1 MKRNKPDLQA
11 ELNLLKGKDALDQ
24 SIALN
29 RIVMTLLEQNKRR
42 DRIISIL
49 LAISIVINA
58 LIVGGFLWYESQFET
73 TWETTTTTTTITQDS
88 ENGNGNNVY
97 QSGDSAKYVQ
107 GDVIEEDADGETDN
121 CDNYYNEDKDS

>member
-1 MKRNKPDLQA
+1 MKKNKPNLQA
-11 ELNLLKGKDALDQ
+11 ELDLIKGEDALDQ

-49 LAISIVINA
+49 LAVSIIVNA
-58 LIVGGFLWYESQFET
+58 LIVGGFLWYESQ
-73 TWETTTTTTTITQDS
+73 WEVTTTTTTTITQDS
-88 ENGNGNNVY
+88 GQGNGNNVY

-107 GDVIEEDADGETDN
+107 GDVVEEDNDGETDN
-121 CDNYYNEDKDS
+121 SNHYNEDKDS

>member
-1 MKRNKPDLQA
+1 MKKNKPNLQA
-11 ELNLLKGKDALDQ
+11 ELDLLKGKDALDQ

-49 LAISIVINA
+49 LAVSIIVNA
-58 LIVGGFLWYESQFET
+58 LIVGGFLWYESQ
-73 TWETTTTTTTITQDS
+73 WEVTTTTTTTITQDS
-88 ENGNGNNVY
+88 GQGNGNNVY

-107 GDVIEEDADGETDN
+107 GDVVEEDDNGETDN
-121 CDNYYNEDKDS
+121 SDYYNEDKNS

>member
-1 MKRNKPDLQA
+1 MKKNKPNLQA
-11 ELNLLKGKDALDQ
+11 ELDLLKGKDALDQ

-49 LAISIVINA
+49 LAVSIIVNA
-58 LIVGGFLWYESQFET
+58 LIVGGFLWYESQ
-73 TWETTTTTTTITQDS
+73 WEVTTTTTTTITQDS
-88 ENGNGNNVY
+88 GQGNGNNVY

-107 GDVIEEDADGETDN
+107 GDVDVVEEDNDGETNNSDH
-121 CDNYYNEDKDS
+121 YNEDKDS

>member
-1 MKRNKPDLQA
+1 MKKNKPNLQA
-11 ELNLLKGKDALDQ
+11 ELELLKGEDALDQ

-49 LAISIVINA
+49 LAISIIINV
-58 LIVGGFLWYESQFET
+58 LIVGGFLWYESQ
-73 TWETTTTTTTITQDS
+73 WEVTTTTTTTITQDS
-88 ENGNGNNVY
+88 GQGNGNNVY

-107 GDVIEEDADGETDN
+107 GNVVEEDDDGETDN
-121 CDNYYNEDKDS
+121 SNHYNEDKDS

>member
-1 MKRNKPDLQA
+1 MKKTKPNLQA
-11 ELNLLKGKDALDQ
+11 ELDLLKGEDALDQ

-49 LAISIVINA
+49 LAVSIIVNV
-58 LIVGGFLWYESQFET
+58 LIVGGFLWYESQ
-73 TWETTTTTTTITQDS
+73 WEVTTTTTTTITQDS
-88 ENGNGNNVY
+88 GQGNGNNVY

-107 GDVIEEDADGETDN
+107 GNVVEEDDDGETDN
-121 CDNYYNEDKDS
+121 SNHYNEDKDS

>member
-1 MKRNKPDLQA
+1 MKKNKPNLQA
-11 ELNLLKGKDALDQ
+11 ELDLIKGEDALDQ

-49 LAISIVINA
+49 LAVSIIVNA
-58 LIVGGFLWYESQFET
+58 LIVGGFLWYESQ
-73 TWETTTTTTTITQDS
+73 WEVTTTTTTTITQDS
-88 ENGNGNNVY
+88 GKGNGNNVY

-107 GDVIEEDADGETDN
+107 GDVVEEDNDGETDN
-121 CDNYYNEDKDS
+121 SDHYNENKDS

>member
-1 MKRNKPDLQA
+1 MKKNKPNLQA
-11 ELNLLKGKDALDQ
+11 ELDLLKGKDALDQ

-49 LAISIVINA
+49 LAVSIVVNA
-58 LIVGGFLWYESQFET
+58 LIVGGFLWYESQ
-73 TWETTTTTTTITQDS
+73 WEVTTTTTTTITQDS
-88 ENGNGNNVY
+88 GQGNGNNVY

-107 GDVIEEDADGETDN
+107 GDVVEEDDDGETDN
-121 CDNYYNEDKDS
+121 SDHYNEDKDS

>member
-1 MKRNKPDLQA
+1 MKKNKPNLQA
-11 ELNLLKGKDALDQ
+11 ELDLLKGKNALDQ

-49 LAISIVINA
+49 LAVSIIVNA
-58 LIVGGFLWYESQFET
+58 LIVGGFLWYESQWEVT
-73 TWETTTTTTTITQDS
+73 TNTTTTITQDS
-88 ENGNGNNVY
+88 GQGNGNNVY

-107 GDVIEEDADGETDN
+107 GNVVEEDDDGETNNSDH
-121 CDNYYNEDKDS
+121 YNEDKDS

>member
-1 MKRNKPDLQA
+1 MKKNKPNLQA
-11 ELNLLKGKDALDQ
+11 ELDLLKGEDALDQ

-49 LAISIVINA
+49 LAVSIIVNV
-58 LIVGGFLWYESQFET
+58 LIVGGFLWYESQ
-73 TWETTTTTTTITQDS
+73 WEVTTTTTTTITQDS
-88 ENGNGNNVY
+88 GQGNGNNVY

-107 GDVIEEDADGETDN
+107 GNVVEEDDDGETDN
-121 CDNYYNEDKDS
+121 SNHYNENKDS

>member
-1 MKRNKPDLQA
+1 MKKNKPNLQA
-11 ELNLLKGKDALDQ
+11 ELNLLKGENALDQ

-49 LAISIVINA
+49 LAISIIINV
-58 LIVGGFLWYESQFET
+58 LIVGGFLWYESQ
-73 TWETTTTTTTITQDS
+73 WETTTATTTTTITQDS
-88 ENGNGNNVY
+88 GKGDGNNVY

-107 GDVIEEDADGETDN
+107 GNVVEEDYDGETDN
-121 CDNYYNEDKDS
+121 SYYNYNQDEDS

>member
-1 MKRNKPDLQA
+1 MKKNKPNLQA
-11 ELNLLKGKDALDQ
+11 ELDLLKGKDALDQ

-49 LAISIVINA
+49 LAVSIIVNA
-58 LIVGGFLWYESQFET
+58 LIVGGFLWYESQ
-73 TWETTTTTTTITQDS
+73 WEVTTTTTTTITQDS
-88 ENGNGNNVY
+88 GEGNGNNVY

-107 GDVIEEDADGETDN
+107 GDVVEEDNDGETDN
-121 CDNYYNEDKDS
+121 SNHYNENKDS

>member
-1 MKRNKPDLQA
+1 MRKNKPNLQA
-11 ELNLLKGKDALDQ
+11 ELDLLKGEDALNQ

-49 LAISIVINA
+49 LAISIIINV
-58 LIVGGFLWYESQFET
+58 LIVGGFLWYESQ
-73 TWETTTTTTTITQDS
+73 WEVTTTTTTTITQDS
-88 ENGNGNNVY
+88 GQGNGNNVY

-107 GDVIEEDADGETDN
+107 GNVVEEDNDGETDN
-121 CDNYYNEDKDS
+121 SDHYNENKDS

>member
-1 MKRNKPDLQA
+1 MKKNKPNLQA
-11 ELNLLKGKDALDQ
+11 ELDLIKGEDALDQ

-49 LAISIVINA
+49 LAVSIIVNA
-58 LIVGGFLWYESQFET
+58 LIVGGFLWYESQ
-73 TWETTTTTTTITQDS
+73 WEVTATTTTTITQDS
-88 ENGNGNNVY
+88 GQGNGNNVY

-107 GDVIEEDADGETDN
+107 GNVVEEDDDGETDN
-121 CDNYYNEDKDS
+121 SNYYNEDKDS

>member
-1 MKRNKPDLQA
+1 MKKNKPNLQA
-11 ELNLLKGKDALDQ
+11 ELDLLKSEDALDQ

-58 LIVGGFLWYESQFET
+58 LIVGGFLWYESQFEVF
-73 TWETTTTTTTITQDS
+73 ETTTTTTITQDS
-88 ENGNGNNVY
+88 GKGNGNNIY
-97 QSGDSAKYVQ
+97 QSGDSAQYVQ
-107 GDVIEEDADGETDN
+107 GDVVEEDDDGETDN
-121 CDNYYNEDKDS
+121 CDNYYNENKDS

>member
-1 MKRNKPDLQA
+1 MKKNKPNLQA
-11 ELNLLKGKDALDQ
+11 ELDLIKGEDALDQ

-49 LAISIVINA
+49 LAVSIIVNA
-58 LIVGGFLWYESQFET
+58 LIVGGFLWYESQ
-73 TWETTTTTTTITQDS
+73 WEVTTTTTTTITQDS
-88 ENGNGNNVY
+88 GQGNGNNVY

-107 GDVIEEDADGETDN
+107 GDAVEEDNDGETDN
-121 CDNYYNEDKDS
+121 SNHYNEDKDS

>member
-1 MKRNKPDLQA
+1 MKKNKPNLQA
-11 ELNLLKGKDALDQ
+11 ELDLLKGKDALDQ

-49 LAISIVINA
+49 LAVSIVVNA
-58 LIVGGFLWYESQFET
+58 LIVGGFLWYESQ
-73 TWETTTTTTTITQDS
+73 WEVTTTTTATITQDS
-88 ENGNGNNVY
+88 GQGNGNNVY

-107 GDVIEEDADGETDN
+107 GNVEEDDDGEADN
-121 CDNYYNEDKDS
+121 SDHYNEDKDS